1 MPFYRK
7 LTEYC
12 AKKIFNPDFPI
23 IEINRDT
30 PKSIISTF
38 IKIHSDVIIKV
49 DEFVKRRGKNGLVKK
64 TNDIDKIIAF
74 MEENQKYSHFILE
87 KTFNIIEEKYFCIQY
102 HNNKKRY
109 IFNENGGINCDDP
122 YKNATITDS
131 IKDYENNFNKHY
143 EKYRLQYYRDIIKKY
158 CNKKVYVEKIN
169 YLVDLLE

>member
-23 IEINRDT
+23 IEINHDT
-30 PKSIISTF
+30 PKSIISNF
-38 IKIHSDVIIKV
+38 IKIHKDVIIKV

-64 TNDIDKIIAF
+64 TNDVDKIITF
-74 MEENQKYSHFILE
+74 MNENHKYSHFILE

-131 IKDYENNFNKHY
+131 IKDYEETSVIYQLDAMF
-143 EKYRLQYYRDIIKKY
+143 D
-158 CNKKVYVEKIN
+158 
-169 YLVDLLE
+169 